1 MKLTLAFPELD
12 AQRRQM
18 GARLSD
24 WTIGRP
30 MLTPREALLTDLAGG
45 IVIAPSE
52 IEIGP
57 GGLLTYK
64 GEQVILYIKDTQASL
79 WTLQNKPE
87 ESRRY
92 HVAECRTLQDMRA
105 KGRFERY
112 VVTNRSTGRFLVD
125 WLDPDTRGR
134 GEIEAELKVC
144 KNCLGVLN
152 YKGYKSESHQSTQ
165 GASYTSKDALWT
177 GFDIA
182 EFLRTYATF
191 FQSRPTRAAETA
203 RINMYVKDWNRI
215 SRDRRKAARWRC
227 KQCEVNL
234 SEHRDILHCHHLN
247 GVVTDNSETNLR
259 VLCAL
264 CHAAQPCHGHM
275 RVAAKDKARIKACR
289 VTQGLPMG

>member
-1 MKLTLAFPELD
+1 MKLTIAFPELD

-24 WTIGRP
+24 WKIGRP
-30 MLTPREALLTDLAGG
+30 VLTPRAALLADLAGG
-45 IVIAPSE
+45 IEITPSE

-64 GEQVILYIKDTQASL
+64 GEQVILYIKDTQDSL

-92 HVAECRTLQDMRA
+92 HVADCRTLQDMRA

-125 WLDPDTRGR
+125 WLDPDTRTR
-134 GEIEAELKVC
+134 GETEAELKVC
-144 KNCLGVLN
+144 KNCLGALN
-152 YKGYKSESHQSTQ
+152 YKGYRSESHRSTQ
-165 GASYTSKDALWT
+165 GASYTSKDALWAD
-177 GFDIA
+177 FNIA

-191 FQSRPTRAAETA
+191 FQSRPTRAAEMA
-203 RINMYVKDWNRI
+203 RINAYVKDWDRI
-215 SRDRRKAARWRC
+215 SRDRRRAAKWRC
-227 KQCEVNL
+227 SGCSVDLTANQGL
-234 SEHRDILHCHHLN
+234 LHCHHIS
-247 GVVTDNSETNLR
+247 GVVTDNSNINLR

-264 CHAAQPCHGHM
+264 CHAAQPSHGHM
-275 RVAAKDKARIKACR
+275 RVSATDKARITAYR
-289 VTQGLPMG
+289 IRQGLPAG